1 MGQASTIMETGS
13 AFPGPGQVPNGLC
26 IPCAPSVS
34 GLAHM
39 GHVGQLSRQLPGTG
53 EWIRGIWAVLKADI
67 TETLSLRKTKKS
79 HMGRKKITGS
89 QLGK

>member
-1 MGQASTIMETGS
+1 METGS
-13 AFPGPGQVPNGLC
+13 AFPDPGCQVPNGLC

-34 GLAHM
+34 GLA
-39 GHVGQLSRQLPGTG
+39 QLSRQLPGTG

-79 HMGRKKITGS
+79 HMGKKKITGS